1 MTKSF
6 RNFLTTL
13 LFVAMS
19 ATLSAGIY
27 NNNNHS
33 AAFLRNP
40 SRSTTFEIDGVYYNP
55 AGLVF
60 GSKGW
65 NFGINNQSAWQ
76 TRSVTSDFVLFG
88 GKKTFEAKIASPIIP
103 SIYGSYVGIR
113 WAISG
118 YFLALG
124 GGGTANYKT
133 GLPSFESAIR
143 AALTS
148 AGIEYDYS
156 SAFEGTML
164 TFAAQLGVSY
174 KISDNLSAFA
184 GVRGVMHNNEY
195 DGFVSAARG
204 TMPLADMQLKS
215 TQKGLGFAPILG
227 FDFNYDRFTF
237 AAKYEFRT
245 SISTENSTENIT
257 AVIGSNNLIGT
268 PNDPL
273 KDYADGVK
281 WRKDMPAL
289 LTVAASYGLT
299 EDLKLSIAYWH
310 HFNKAATV
318 SQSSKYPEGKQ
329 SLLSSDG
336 ADYQVGLEYTI
347 SDHWL
352 VSGGV
357 QISRNGMTEAFG
369 SDMEQTFD
377 SESYGFG
384 FRVSWS
390 EKVKLDLGCYSTH
403 FHSPFTDTDNYTA
416 LDSQLSAAMGTTI
429 QTTDTYSRSS
439 FAIGLGISFNF

>member
-6 RNFLTTL
+6 RNVLTTL
-13 LFVAMS
+13 FFVAIS

-27 NNNNHS
+27 NNNNQG

-40 SRSTTFEIDGVYYNP
+40 SRSTTFEIDGAYYNP

-60 GSKGW
+60 ASDGW
-65 NFGINNQSAWQ
+65 HFGINNQSAFQ
-76 TRSVTSDFVLFG
+76 TRSVTSDFILFG
-88 GKKTFEAKIASPIIP
+88 GEKKFEAKITSPIIP
-103 SIYGSYVGIR
+103 SIYGSYVKNR

-118 YFLALG
+118 YFIALG
-124 GGGTANYKT
+124 GGGTANYET
-133 GLPSFESAIR
+133 GLPSFESAIK
-143 AALTS
+143 AALLST
-148 AGIEYDYS
+148 GLQYDYDS
-156 SAFEGTML
+156 SFEGTML

-174 KISDNLSAFA
+174 KISDNFSAFA
-184 GVRGVMHNNEY
+184 GLRGVMHNNKY
-195 DGFVSAARG
+195 DGFVSANMGA
-204 TMPLADMQLKS
+204 MPLADMQLKS

-245 SISTENSTENIT
+245 SITTENDTENIT
-257 AVIGSNNLIGT
+257 AVIGGVNLIGT
-268 PNDPL
+268 PNDPI
-273 KDYADGVK
+273 KDYTDGAK

-289 LTVAASYGLT
+289 LTVAASYGIT
-299 EDLKLSIAYWH
+299 EDLNLSIAYWH
-310 HFNKAATV
+310 HFNKSATV

-329 SLLSSDG
+329 SLLSGDASE
-336 ADYQVGLEYTI
+336 YQVGLEYTI
-347 SDHWL
+347 SEHWL

-369 SDMEQTFD
+369 TDMEQTFD

-384 FRVSWS
+384 FRYSLS
-390 EKVKLDLGCYSTH
+390 DNVKFDLGCFKTH

-416 LDSQLSAAMGTTI
+416 LDSQLSAAMGTTVK
-429 QTTDTYSRSS
+429 TTDTYRRSS
-439 FAIGLGISFNF
+439 IVLGLGVSINF

>member
-6 RNFLTTL
+6 RNFLTSL
-13 LFVAMS
+13 FFVAIS

-27 NNNNHS
+27 NNNNQS

-60 GSKGW
+60 GSTGW

-76 TRSVTSDFVLFG
+76 TRSVTSDFILFG
-88 GKKTFEAKIASPIIP
+88 GDKKFEAKIASPIIP
-103 SIYGSYVGIR
+103 SIYGSYVGNR
-113 WAISG
+113 WAVSG
-118 YFLALG
+118 YFIALG
-124 GGGTANYKT
+124 GGGTANYEK

-143 AALTS
+143 AALLPT
-148 AGIEYDYS
+148 GLDYDYKS
-156 SAFEGTML
+156 SFEGTML
-164 TFAAQLGVSY
+164 TFAAQLGISY

-184 GVRGVMHNNEY
+184 GVRGIMHNNKY
-195 DGFVSAARG
+195 DGFVSAEVREIH
-204 TMPLADMQLKS
+204 LADMQLKS

-227 FDFNYDRFTF
+227 FDFNYERFTF
-237 AAKYEFRT
+237 AAKDEFRT
-245 SISTENSTENIT
+245 SITTENETENIT
-257 AVIGSNNLIGT
+257 AVIGGNNLIGT
-268 PNDPL
+268 PNDPI
-273 KDYADGVK
+273 KDYADGAK

-289 LTVAASYGLT
+289 LTVAASYGIT
-299 EDLKLSIAYWH
+299 ENLNLSIAYWH

-329 SLLSSDG
+329 SLLSGDG
-336 ADYQVGLEYTI
+336 SDYQIGLEYTI
-347 SDHWL
+347 NEHWL

-384 FRVSWS
+384 FRYSLS
-390 EKVKLDLGCYSTH
+390 EKVKFDLGCYSTH